1 MSMLRMSTGGV
12 FLRVLAVGGF
22 VAFCLQAS
30 GLDPQAISASLA
42 SADRRLGDYRSAE
55 RVLRSA
61 LEPAT
66 GTAGGR
72 ATLMVNL
79 ADLLREEARWSE
91 ADQILSTAAALPDL
105 PHASRIGIL
114 VERAELRREMREWP
128 ESIADWNEI
137 GRIAEKEN
145 SESLEEVYTGGLGET
160 WLASG
165 ETARAEPLLRRSL
178 ALLRKDPSASSS
190 QIATALALTAQ
201 LYTAED
207 KLALARE
214 ALDEAISRNELCLG
228 REHPQVATMLEL
240 HATILS
246 RHGETSEARADL
258 DRARSIMTTH
268 FGAESTAVAGVDA
281 TLGYVEERARQPELA
296 AAAYGRALTLLH
308 KNGSDGI
315 KFSEQLATR
324 YAAAVKA
331 AHRGDSGQPEL
342 SFTAM
347 K

>member
-12 FLRVLAVGGF
+12 SLRILAVGGF
-22 VAFCLQAS
+22 LALCLRAS
-30 GLDPQAISASLA
+30 SVDQQAISASLA
-42 SADRRLGDYRSAE
+42 STDRRLGDYRSAE

-61 LEPAT
+61 TESGS
-66 GTAGGR
+66 GTAAGR

-91 ADQILSTAAALPDL
+91 ADQILDTAEALPDL
-105 PHASRIGIL
+105 PRESRIAIL
-114 VERAELRREMREWP
+114 VERAELRRDMREWP
-128 ESIADWNEI
+128 GSIADWNEI
-137 GRIAEKEN
+137 GRIADKEN
-145 SESLEEVYTGGLGET
+145 SGSLEEVYTGGLGET

-190 QIATALALTAQ
+190 QIATALALMAQ

-214 ALDEAISRNELCLG
+214 ALDEAISRNELGLG
-228 REHPQVATMLEL
+228 REHPQIATMLEL

-246 RHGETSEARADL
+246 RRGETEEARVDL

-296 AAAYGRALTLLH
+296 AAAYGRALTLLY
-308 KNGSDGI
+308 KTGSDGI
-315 KFSEQLATR
+315 KFSEQLVNR
-324 YAAAVKA
+324 YAAALKA
-331 AHRGDSGQPEL
+331 AHRGNSAQPEL
-342 SFTAM
+342 SFTGM